1 MKGKVTIM
9 AYSIYDSFLTVSD
22 CKYYCNQL
30 AKKLNLST
38 YDYFYDKYSEMQFP
52 SDSNI
57 YGFEVLKEY
66 ENWRIR
72 FNLTKPKTIKK
83 MGIEEYVSKNKELI
97 FNLTSKGVRFLYI
110 CKFSNSNN
118 DAEDNPV
125 HAVLDNHT
133 KIVYIEEDSG
143 QLSFIL

>member
-9 AYSIYDSFLTVSD
+9 AYSIYDSFLTITD

-38 YDYFYDKYSEMQFP
+38 YDYFYDKSSEVQF
-52 SDSNI
+52 SGDSNI
-57 YGFEVLKEY
+57 YAFQGFKSY
-66 ENWRIR
+66 EDWRIR

-83 MGIEEYVSKNKELI
+83 IGIEEYVSKNKELI
-97 FNLTSKGVRFLYI
+97 FNLTIKGFRFLYV
-110 CKFSNSNN
+110 CKFSNPK
-118 DAEDNPV
+118 EIT
-125 HAVLDNHT
+125 HAVVDNNT
-133 KIVYIEEDSG
+133 KTVYVEEDSG

>member
-9 AYSIYDSFLTVSD
+9 AYSIYDSFLTITD

-38 YDYFYDKYSEMQFP
+38 YDYFYDKSSEVQF
-52 SDSNI
+52 SGDSNI
-57 YGFEVLKEY
+57 YAFQGFKSY
-66 ENWRIR
+66 EDWRIR

-83 MGIEEYVSKNKELI
+83 IGIEEYVSKNKELI
-97 FNLTSKGVRFLYI
+97 FNLTIKGFRFLYV
-110 CKFSNSNN
+110 CKFSNPK
-118 DAEDNPV
+118 EV
-125 HAVLDNHT
+125 THAVLDNHT
-133 KIVYIEEDSG
+133 KTVYIEEDSG

>member
-97 FNLTSKGVRFLYI
+97 FNLTIKGFSPFYI
-110 CKFSNSNN
+110 YS
-118 DAEDNPV
+118 
-125 HAVLDNHT
+125 
-133 KIVYIEEDSG
+133 
-143 QLSFIL
+143 LSIII

>member
-9 AYSIYDSFLTVSD
+9 AYSIYDSFLTVTD

-52 SDSNI
+52 GDSNI
-57 YGFEVLKEY
+57 YAFQVFKSY
-66 ENWRIR
+66 EDWRIR
-72 FNLTKPKTIKK
+72 FNLTRPKTIKK

-97 FNLTSKGVRFLYI
+97 FNLTIKGFRFLYV
-110 CKFSNSNN
+110 CKFSNPK
-118 DAEDNPV
+118 EV
-125 HAVLDNHT
+125 THTVLDNYT
-133 KIVYIEEDSG
+133 KTVYVEESNG

>member
-9 AYSIYDSFLTVSD
+9 AYSIYDSFLTITD

-30 AKKLNLST
+30 AKKLNLNT

-52 SDSNI
+52 GDSNI
-57 YGFEVLKEY
+57 YTFQDFKSY

-83 MGIEEYVSKNKELI
+83 LGIEEYVSKNKELV
-97 FNLTSKGVRFLYI
+97 FNLTIKGMRFLYV
-110 CKFSNSNN
+110 CKFSNPK
-118 DAEDNPV
+118 EV
-125 HAVLDNHT
+125 THAVLDNHT
-133 KIVYIEEDSG
+133 KTVYIEEDSG

>member
-1 MKGKVTIM
+1 M
-9 AYSIYDSFLTVSD
+9 AYSIYDSFLTVTD

-52 SDSNI
+52 GNSNI
-57 YGFEVLKEY
+57 YAFQVFKLY
-66 ENWRIR
+66 EDWRIR

-83 MGIEEYVSKNKELI
+83 LGIEEYVSKNKELV
-97 FNLTSKGVRFLYI
+97 FNLTIKGFRFLYV
-110 CKFSNSNN
+110 CKFSNPK
-118 DAEDNPV
+118 EV
-125 HAVLDNHT
+125 THAVLDNNT
-133 KIVYIEEDSG
+133 KTVYIEESNG

>member
-1 MKGKVTIM
+1 M

-97 FNLTSKGVRFLYI
+97 FNLTIKGFRFLYV
-110 CKFSNSNN
+110 CKFSNPK
-118 DAEDNPV
+118 ELT

-133 KIVYIEEDSG
+133 KTVYVEEDSG